1 MERMLLAGAA
11 WGPVVF
17 IACWLVGGLLLPG
30 YSPVDDPISRLAAVE
45 ADSRPLMN
53 FGLGAFAIGVGMAS
67 WPIRRILGPW
77 AATALGLNALMTI
90 GVLATPL
97 DLSPAT
103 DVAHGVFAGIA
114 YLALASV
121 GVLGSIWLREHDRPS
136 RAWLVVGLVTG
147 AALALSITDL
157 APGLFQRIGLTA
169 TDVALILTGLR
180 SRDQIGTWK
189 VPIW

>member
-17 IACWLVGGLLLPG
+17 IGCWLVGGLLLPG

-45 ADSRPLMN
+45 AGSRPLMN

-77 AATALGLNALMTI
+77 AGAALGLNALMTV

-97 DLSPAT
+97 DLSPST
-103 DVAHGVFAGIA
+103 DVAHGVFAGVA
-114 YLALASV
+114 YVALTAV
-121 GVLGSIWLREHDRPS
+121 GALGSIWLRQHNRKW
-136 RAWLVVGLVTG
+136 RAWLVVSLVTG
-147 AALALSITDL
+147 GALALSASDL
-157 APGLFQRIGLTA
+157 APGLLQRIGLTT
-169 TDVALILTGLR
+169 TDMALILTGLR
-180 SRDQIGTWK
+180 STRLDRH
-189 VPIW
+189 